1 MSHPSPLSP
10 PAEAPSTVPCGAGSV
25 PPGSRRVQ
33 EERGTLKP
41 RRSLQPRESAARLTK
56 TRGPSPGFPASFTGE
71 EVRECDL
78 GPSEVTGGLFTVTS
92 FSLKARGQARAWPP
106 FLREKWER
114 RFGGDRPAL
123 ACAGGRGPLSSRC
136 CRRPGCPEPGRR
148 LLVLQGRAAGLR
160 GDPERPL
167 EGRGSVVSHFLIA
180 SRALKFRRRRASRG
194 EMSPEAPRE
203 RHSGRYGRRAG
214 ACEE

>member
-25 PPGSRRVQ
+25 PPGSRQVQ

-136 CRRPGCPEPGRR
+136 CRRPGCPRARPAAAC
-148 LLVLQGRAAGLR
+148 AAGQS
-160 GDPERPL
+160 G
-167 EGRGSVVSHFLIA
+167 GA
-180 SRALKFRRRRASRG
+180 ARR
-194 EMSPEAPRE
+194 PRE
-203 RHSGRYGRRAG
+203 ATRGQRKRGLSLPDCIAG
-214 ACEE
+214 LKV

>member
-1 MSHPSPLSP
+1 MAAGLSHPSPLSP
-10 PAEAPSTVPCGAGSV
+10 PTEDPSLVRGGAGSA
-25 PPGSRRVQ
+25 PPGSRHVQ
-33 EERGTLKP
+33 KERGTLKP

-78 GPSEVTGGLFTVTS
+78 GPFEVTGGPLTVTP

-106 FLREKWER
+106 LPPGEVGAQVWRRSPRVGLR
-114 RFGGDRPAL
+114 
-123 ACAGGRGPLSSRC
+123 GGRGPLSSRC

-167 EGRGSVVSHFLIA
+167 EGRGSVVSHFLIV
-180 SRALKFRRRRASRG
+180 SRGLKFSRRRASRG

-203 RHSGRYGRRAG
+203 LHPGRYRR
-214 ACEE
+214 